1 MRHVIERRS
10 TGRHRTAT
18 CHNFSMRVLWHGLF
32 PVIALAAVIALMKA
46 ALASD
51 SDTVWFPTKNIEII
65 VPASPGGGFDR
76 AARTIQ
82 RIWQDKQ
89 IIVTPINVLNKPG
102 GGGAISWAYL
112 KERKEDGNVLC
123 ISTPN
128 ILTNHITG
136 KSSLTYTDFTP
147 IAQLYNEYPVFAV
160 RADSPLK
167 TGQDLVRR
175 LKEAPNSLAV
185 SVGSGY
191 GNANHLAMV
200 LIAKSAGLATKK
212 LRVVV
217 FKGSSE
223 AMVALLGRHIDV
235 AIVGASVSLPH
246 LEFGQIRIL
255 GISAPQRLSGML
267 VSVPTWKEQGINSV
281 MGNWRGIIGAPHM
294 RPAQVSYWDNALNQ
308 LTNAPEWKEA
318 ADDSLWILEYMDS
331 KKSWSHLESEYS
343 RLRALLEE
351 LGLAR

>member
-1 MRHVIERRS
+1 MEHVSEQES
-10 TGRHRTAT
+10 TDGHWIAS
-18 CHNFSMRVLWHGLF
+18 CHNLSIEVLKNGLF
-32 PVIALAAVIALMKA
+32 MVIALLAVVALMKA
-46 ALASD
+46 ALGASA
-51 SDTVWFPTKNIEII
+51 DTVWVPMKNIEII

-89 IIVTPINVLNKPG
+89 IMLTPISVLNKPG

-112 KERKEDGNVLC
+112 KEREEDGNVLC

-147 IAQLYNEYPVFAV
+147 IAQLYNEYPVFTV
-160 RADSPLK
+160 RADSALK
-167 TGQDLVRR
+167 TGQDLVRK
-175 LKEAPNSLAV
+175 LKEDPNSLAV

-200 LIAKSAGLATKK
+200 LIAKSADLDTKK

-217 FKGSSE
+217 FKGSSD
-223 AMVALLGRHIDV
+223 AMVALLGRHIDI
-235 AIVGASVSLPH
+235 AIVSASVSLPH
-246 LEFGQIRIL
+246 LESGKIRIL
-255 GISAPQRLSGML
+255 GVSAPQRLSGTL
-267 VSVPTWKEQGINSV
+267 VSVPTWKEQGIRSV
-281 MGNWRGIIGAPHM
+281 MGNWRGIIGAPNM
-294 RPAQVSYWDNALNQ
+294 RSAQVAYWDNALRR
-308 LTNAPEWKEA
+308 LTNALEWKEA
-318 ADDSLWILEYMDS
+318 ADDSLWIPEYMDS
-331 KKSWSHLESEYS
+331 KKSRSYLESEYS

-351 LGLAR
+351 LGLAK